1 MSNRKRFET
10 GDQSGSND
18 NSEEPKG
25 SENHSIV
32 NSNRLIIVKLDHK
45 FSINHQLII
54 DNLPGKPLPVYD
66 NAWLNRKQIVSHYLT
81 KTGIYLWH
89 NLVNSKQYVGSGY
102 K

>member
-1 MSNRKRFET
+1 VSNRKRFET
-10 GDQSGSND
+10 GDQSGSNG

-32 NSNRLIIVKLDHK
+32 NSDRLITVKLDHK

-54 DNLPGKPLPVYD
+54 ENWPGKPLPVYD
-66 NAWLNRKQIVSHYLT
+66 NAWLNRKQIVSDYLT
-81 KTGIYLWH
+81 ETGISLWH
-89 NLVNSKQYVGSGY
+89 NWVNGKQYVGSGY